1 MIELMQFS
9 KWKMLDHTKTII
21 TEFDGE
27 ILVESLSNLEDGGA
41 NQNRKN

>member
-1 MIELMQFS
+1 MVEQ
-9 KWKMLDHTKTII
+9 TKAGKI
-21 TEFDGE
+21 EFDGN